1 MDSFQKILLLCL
13 FLLFTTQIITAQ
25 SKFEYGV
32 GLGINHSEIKE
43 EISTPAG
50 PARSQSKGIRLPA
63 LYLKVAYNQSKRIHF
78 NSGLGISW
86 LGSFQRDLSAREIA
100 TTIEIPALIEWNFA
114 DHFLL
119 RSGPIYNYILDMT
132 NDDTV
137 QNIDLLPSVN
147 TRHHLG
153 LQLGG
158 AFSYEI
164 LELSLSYAHYIT
176 NVFNLRYTD
185 ENGNDIG
192 TLVSRFRNFRIGI
205 TIRV

>member
-1 MDSFQKILLLCL
+1 MNSFQKVLLSCL
-13 FLLFTTQIITAQ
+13 LLLFTTQIVTAQ

-32 GLGINHSEIKE
+32 GVGINHSEIKE

-63 LYLKVAYNQSKRIHF
+63 LYLKVGYNHNKKIHF
-78 NSGLGISW
+78 NSGLGLSW

-100 TTIEIPALIEWNFA
+100 TTIEIPALLEWNA
-114 DHFLL
+114 TEHFLIS
-119 RSGPIYNYILDMT
+119 SGPIYNYILDMT
-132 NDDTV
+132 NDDAV
-137 QNIDLLPSVN
+137 QNIDILPSVN

-153 LQLGG
+153 FQSGV
-158 AFSYEI
+158 AMSYEI
-164 LELSLSYAHYIT
+164 IELSLSYAHYLT